1 MGISL
6 FLNLITVK
14 WEQQKQNFQF
24 LMLVHNDLYSFEVIH
39 EAIKSFPKPF
49 RAQNV
54 QNVSEALGRKQ
65 LCDQPAAVA
74 AI

>member
-1 MGISL
+1 MGVSL
-6 FLNLITVK
+6 FLNLITVM
-14 WEQQKQNFQF
+14 WEQPNQNFQF
-24 LMLVHNDLYSFEVIH
+24 LMLMHNDLCSFEAIH

-54 QNVSEALGRKQ
+54 QNVSEALGGKQ
-65 LCDQPAAVA
+65 HCDEIAAVA